1 MPEVRSLSSEVMPME
16 EIRMDT
22 TVLVIGGG
30 WSGIKVACEL
40 VDLGYKVILIEDS
53 ARLGGNGLF
62 DHLVSS
68 NKEELSSLLAK
79 VKDHEAVE
87 VLVSTRLVILTGV
100 PGDFRVWL
108 EQEGKVSERTAGAVV
123 VALEA
128 EAVSLST
135 AYGLQPAENVLSQSE
150 VETELSSGGSSKQ
163 FSGDISKDVLFL
175 VGLQQEGSPLVM
187 ERAIRSAS
195 EIQALEGCQAK
206 VLVGNVKVAEHGLES
221 LYRQSR
227 KRGIIYLKVKK
238 LPNIKQDG
246 SSLQIDVFDSV
257 LNRDVRLRP
266 DMVVVEEAFCPHPDA
281 ARVSRVLGIGTDCEG
296 FFQQANVYYF
306 PIRTNREGIF
316 VIGSA
321 REPRNLTHGWTDV
334 ENTVLEVRHLLGEGK
349 KLVPRE
355 MAKVNRAKCTIC
367 LTCVRVC
374 PHGAIYWDNRAIIS
388 PVACQGCGICAS
400 ECPMDAIQLV
410 NYTDDLIDAQILASI
425 EKPKVEAPQIIAFCC
440 QNSANEAGEM
450 AHLFGSSL
458 PEALE
463 MIKVPCA
470 GKVDVDYILT
480 AFEAGAD
487 GVLVLAC
494 HKDNCKSQQGNT
506 FAGWRVEDAGRMLEE
521 IGLERERVRF
531 ATVASNMPVEF
542 VRITSEMEDTLKRLG
557 PSRIIQPVVR
567 LRRLLENFIG

>member
-1 MPEVRSLSSEVMPME
+1 MPEVNSVSSEVMPME

-22 TVLVIGGG
+22 SVLIIGGG

-40 VDLGYKVILIEDS
+40 VDLGYRVILIEDS
-53 ARLGGNGLF
+53 TGLAGNALF
-62 DHLVSS
+62 NHLVSS

-87 VLVSTRLVILTGV
+87 VLVSTRLVFMTGV

-108 EQEGKVSERTAGAVV
+108 EQEGTVLERAAGAVV

-128 EAVSLST
+128 ETVSLLS
-135 AYGLQPAENVLSQSE
+135 AYGLQPAENILSQSQ
-150 VETELSSGGSSKQ
+150 VEAELASGGGGKQ

-195 EIQALEGCQAK
+195 EIQALEGCQVK
-206 VLVGNVKVAEHGLES
+206 VLAGNVKVAEHGLES

-227 KRGIIYLKVKK
+227 ERGIIYLKVKEPPK
-238 LPNIKQDG
+238 IKQDG
-246 SSLQIDVFDSV
+246 SSLQIEVFDNV
-257 LNRDVRLRP
+257 LNRDIKLTP
-266 DMVVVEEAFCPHPDA
+266 DMVVVEEAFRPHPDA
-281 ARVSRVLGIGTDCEG
+281 AHVSRVLGIGTDSEG
-296 FFQQANVYYF
+296 FFQQANVYYL

-321 REPRNLTHGWTDV
+321 REPRNLTHAWTDV
-334 ENTVLEVRHLLGEGK
+334 QNTVLEVRNLLGEGK

-355 MAKVNRAKCTIC
+355 TAKVHRGKCTIC

-410 NYTDDLIDAQILASI
+410 NYTDDQMEAQMLASI
-425 EKPKVEAPQIIAFCC
+425 EKEVEAPQIIAFCC
-440 QNSANEAGEM
+440 QNSAHEASQM
-450 AHLFGSSL
+450 ARLFGSSL
-458 PEALE
+458 PEGLQ

-494 HKDNCKSQQGNT
+494 HKDNCKSQHGNT
-506 FAGWRVEDAGRMLEE
+506 FAQWRVEDVGRMLEE
-521 IGLERERVRF
+521 IGLEKERIHF
-531 ATVASNMPVEF
+531 ATVASNMPTEF
-542 VRITSEMEDTLKRLG
+542 VRITNEVEDTLKRLG
-557 PSRIIQPVVR
+557 PSRLKKQAAA
-567 LRRLLENFIG
+567 

>member
-1 MPEVRSLSSEVMPME
+1 MPEVNNVSSEVMPME

-40 VDLGYKVILIEDS
+40 VDIGYRVILIEDS
-53 ARLGGNGLF
+53 TTLGGEALS
-62 DHLVSS
+62 DHLVTSS
-68 NKEELSSLLAK
+68 REKLSGLLAK
-79 VKDHEAVE
+79 VKDLEAVE

-128 EAVSLST
+128 ETVSLSS
-135 AYGLQPAENVLSQSE
+135 AYGLQAAENVLTQSE
-150 VETELSSGGSSKQ
+150 VEAKLASGKTGE
-163 FSGDISKDVLFL
+163 ISKDVLFL

-195 EIQALEGCQAK
+195 QIQALEGCQAK
-206 VLVGNVKVAEHGLES
+206 VVVGNVKVAEHGLES
-221 LYRQSR
+221 LYTESR
-227 KRGIIYLKVKK
+227 KSGIIYLKVKEPPK
-238 LPNIKQDG
+238 IRQDR
-246 SSLQIDVFDSV
+246 SSLQIDVFDYV
-257 LNRDVRLRP
+257 LNRDVKLTP
-266 DMVVVEEAFCPHPDA
+266 DMVVVEDAFLPHPDA
-281 ARVSRVLGIGTDCEG
+281 ARVSRVLGIGTDSEG
-296 FFQQANVYYF
+296 FFQQANVYYL

-321 REPRNLTHGWTDV
+321 REPRNLMHGWTDV
-334 ENTVLEVRHLLGEGK
+334 GNTVLEVRNLLGEGK
-349 KLVPRE
+349 KLVPIER
-355 MAKVNRAKCTIC
+355 AKIHRGKCTIC

-410 NYTDDLIDAQILASI
+410 NYTDDQMEAQVLASI
-425 EKPKVEAPQIIAFCC
+425 EKKVEAPQIIAFCC
-440 QNSANEAGEM
+440 QNSAHEASQM
-450 AHLFGSSL
+450 ARLFGSSL
-458 PEALE
+458 PEGLQ

-480 AFEAGAD
+480 AFEAGTD
-487 GVLVLAC
+487 GVLVMAC
-494 HKDNCKSQQGNT
+494 HKDNCKSQHGNT
-506 FAGWRVEDAGRMLEE
+506 FAEWRVEHVGRMLEE
-521 IGLERERVRF
+521 IGLEKERVRF

-542 VRITSEMEDTLKRLG
+542 VRITNEMEDTLKGLG
-557 PSRIIQPVVR
+557 PSRIKKQAAA
-567 LRRLLENFIG
+567 

>member
-1 MPEVRSLSSEVMPME
+1 MPEVNNVSSEVMPME

-22 TVLVIGGG
+22 TILVIGGG

-40 VDLGYKVILIEDS
+40 VDSGYRVILIEES
-53 ARLGGNGLF
+53 ATLGGNALF
-62 DHLVSS
+62 DHFVSS
-68 NKEELSSLLAK
+68 NKEELSGLLAK

-128 EAVSLST
+128 ETVSLSS
-135 AYGLQPAENVLSQSE
+135 AYGLQAAENVLTQSE
-150 VETELSSGGSSKQ
+150 VEAELASGETGE
-163 FSGDISKDVLFL
+163 ISKDVLFL

-195 EIQALEGCQAK
+195 QIQALEGCQAK
-206 VLVGNVKVAEHGLES
+206 VVVGNVKVAEHGLES
-221 LYRQSR
+221 LYTESR
-227 KRGIIYLKVKK
+227 KSGIIYFKVKEP
-238 LPNIKQDG
+238 PNIKQDG

-257 LNRDVRLRP
+257 LNRDVKLTP
-266 DMVVVEEAFCPHPDA
+266 DIVVVEDAFRPHPDA
-281 ARVSRVLGIGTDCEG
+281 ARVSRVLGIGTDSEG
-296 FFQQANVYYF
+296 FFQQNNVYYL

-321 REPRNLTHGWTDV
+321 REPRNLMHGWTDV
-334 ENTVLEVRHLLGEGK
+334 GNTVLEVRNLLGEGK
-349 KLVPRE
+349 KLVPIER
-355 MAKVNRAKCTIC
+355 AKIHRGKCTIC

-410 NYTDDLIDAQILASI
+410 NYTDDQMEAQVFASI
-425 EKPKVEAPQIIAFCC
+425 EKKVEAPQIIAFCC
-440 QNSANEAGEM
+440 QNSAQEASQM
-450 AHLFGSSL
+450 ARLFGNSL
-458 PEALE
+458 PEGLQ
-463 MIKVPCA
+463 MIIVPCA

-480 AFEAGAD
+480 AFEAGTD

-506 FAGWRVEDAGRMLEE
+506 FAEWRVEHVGRMLEE
-521 IGLERERVRF
+521 IGLEKERVRF

-542 VRITSEMEDTLKRLG
+542 VRITNEMEDTLKGLG
-557 PSRIIQPVVR
+557 PSRIRKQAAA
-567 LRRLLENFIG
+567 

>member
-1 MPEVRSLSSEVMPME
+1 MPEVNTVSSEGMPME
-16 EIRMDT
+16 EIRMNT
-22 TVLVIGGG
+22 SILVIGGG

-40 VDLGYKVILIEDS
+40 VDSGYRVILIEDS
-53 ARLGGNGLF
+53 TTLGGNALSNL
-62 DHLVSS
+62 LVSS
-68 NKEELSSLLAK
+68 SREELSSLLGK
-79 VKDHEAVE
+79 VQDHEAVE
-87 VLVSTRLVILTGV
+87 VLVSTRLVFMTGV

-108 EQEGKVSERTAGAVV
+108 EQEGTVLERAAGAVV

-128 EAVSLST
+128 ETVSLLSV
-135 AYGLQPAENVLSQSE
+135 YGLQPAENVLSQSQ
-150 VETELSSGGSSKQ
+150 VEAELASGGESEQ
-163 FSGDISKDVLFL
+163 FSGDTSKDVLFL

-195 EIQALEGCQAK
+195 EIQALERCQAK

-227 KRGIIYLKVKK
+227 NRGIIYFKVKDP
-238 LPNIKQDG
+238 PNIKQDG

-257 LNRDVRLRP
+257 LNRDVKLTP
-266 DMVVVEEAFCPHPDA
+266 DMVVVEDAFQPHPDA
-281 ARVSRVLGIGTDCEG
+281 ARVSRVLGIGTDSEG
-296 FFQQANVYYF
+296 FFQQNNVYNL

-321 REPRNLTHGWTDV
+321 RQPRNLKHGWTDV
-334 ENTVLEVRHLLGEGK
+334 ENTVLEVRNLLGEGK
-349 KLVPRE
+349 KLVPIE
-355 MAKVNRAKCTIC
+355 TAKVHRAKCTIC

-410 NYTDDLIDAQILASI
+410 NYTDDQMEAQMLASI
-425 EKPKVEAPQIIAFCC
+425 EKEVEAPQIITFCC
-440 QNSANEAGEM
+440 QNSAHEAGQM
-450 AHLFGSSL
+450 ARLFGSTL
-458 PEALE
+458 PEGLQ

-506 FAGWRVEDAGRMLEE
+506 FAEWRVEDAGRMLEE
-521 IGLERERVRF
+521 IGLEKERVHF
-531 ATVASNMPVEF
+531 ATIASNMPVEF

-557 PSRIIQPVVR
+557 PSRLKKQAAA
-567 LRRLLENFIG
+567 

>member
-1 MPEVRSLSSEVMPME
+1 MPEVNTVSSEGMPME
-16 EIRMDT
+16 EIRMNT
-22 TVLVIGGG
+22 SILVIGGG

-40 VDLGYKVILIEDS
+40 VDSGYRVILIEDS
-53 ARLGGNGLF
+53 TTLGGNALF
-62 DHLVSS
+62 THLVSS
-68 NKEELSSLLAK
+68 SRDQLSSLMYK
-79 VKDHEAVE
+79 VRDHEAVE
-87 VLVSTRLVILTGV
+87 VLVSTRLVFMTGV

-108 EQEGKVSERTAGAVV
+108 EQEGTVLERAAGAVV

-128 EAVSLST
+128 EAVSLLS
-135 AYGLQPAENVLSQSE
+135 AYGLQPAENVLSQSQ
-150 VETELSSGGSSKQ
+150 VEAELASPGESEQ
-163 FSGDISKDVLFL
+163 FSGDTSKDVLFL

-195 EIQALEGCQAK
+195 EIQTLERCQAK

-221 LYRQSR
+221 LYTQSR
-227 KRGIIYLKVKK
+227 NRGIIYFKVKDPPK
-238 LPNIKQDG
+238 IKQDG

-257 LNRDVRLRP
+257 LNRDVKLTP
-266 DMVVVEEAFCPHPDA
+266 DMVVVEDAFQPHPDA
-281 ARVSRVLGIGTDCEG
+281 ARVSRVLGIGTDSEG
-296 FFQQANVYYF
+296 FFQQNNVYYL

-321 REPRNLTHGWTDV
+321 RQPRNLKHGWTDV

-349 KLVPRE
+349 KLVPIE
-355 MAKVNRAKCTIC
+355 TAKVHRAKCTIC

-410 NYTDDLIDAQILASI
+410 NYTDDQMEAQMLASI
-425 EKPKVEAPQIIAFCC
+425 EKEVEAPQIITFCC
-440 QNSANEAGEM
+440 QNSAHEAGQM
-450 AHLFGSSL
+450 ARLFGSTL
-458 PEALE
+458 PEGLQ

-506 FAGWRVEDAGRMLEE
+506 FAEWRVEDAGRMLEE
-521 IGLERERVRF
+521 IGLEKERVHF

-557 PSRIIQPVVR
+557 PSRIKKQVAA
-567 LRRLLENFIG
+567 

>member
-1 MPEVRSLSSEVMPME
+1 MPEVNSVSSEVIPME
-16 EIRMDT
+16 EIRIDT

-40 VDLGYKVILIEDS
+40 VDLGYRVILIEDS
-53 ARLGGNGLF
+53 ATLGGNGLF

-87 VLVSTRLVILTGV
+87 VLVSTRLVFLTGV

-108 EQEGKVSERTAGAVV
+108 EQEGKVSEKTAGAVV

-128 EAVSLST
+128 EIVSLST
-135 AYGLQPAENVLSQSE
+135 AYGFQAAENVLTQSE
-150 VETELSSGGSSKQ
+150 VEARLASGGA
-163 FSGDISKDVLFL
+163 GDISKDVLFL

-227 KRGIIYLKVKK
+227 ERGIIYIKVKEPPK
-238 LPNIKQDG
+238 IKQDG
-246 SSLQIDVFDSV
+246 SSLQIEVFDNV
-257 LNRDVRLRP
+257 LNRDIKLTP
-266 DMVVVEEAFCPHPDA
+266 DMVVVEEAFRPHPDA
-281 ARVSRVLGIGTDCEG
+281 TRVSQVLGIGTDSEG
-296 FFQQANVYYF
+296 FFQQANVYYL

-321 REPRNLTHGWTDV
+321 REPRNLMHGWTDV
-334 ENTVLEVRHLLGEGK
+334 GNTVLEVRNLLGEGK
-349 KLVPRE
+349 KLVPIER
-355 MAKVNRAKCTIC
+355 AKIHRGKCTIC

-410 NYTDDLIDAQILASI
+410 NYTDEEMEAQVLASI
-425 EKPKVEAPQIIAFCC
+425 EKKVEAPQIIAFCC
-440 QNSANEAGEM
+440 QNSAHEASRM
-450 AHLFGSSL
+450 ARLFGSSL
-458 PEALE
+458 PEGLQ

-480 AFEAGAD
+480 AFEAGTD

-494 HKDNCKSQQGNT
+494 HKDNCKSQHGNT
-506 FAGWRVEDAGRMLEE
+506 FAEWRVEHVGRMLEE
-521 IGLERERVRF
+521 IGLEKERVRF

-542 VRITSEMEDTLKRLG
+542 VRITNEMEDTLKGLG
-557 PSRIIQPVVR
+557 PSRIKKQAAA
-567 LRRLLENFIG
+567 

>member
-1 MPEVRSLSSEVMPME
+1 MPEVNNVSSEVMPME

-40 VDLGYKVILIEDS
+40 VDSGYRVILIEES
-53 ARLGGNGLF
+53 ATLGGNALF
-62 DHLVSS
+62 DHFVSS
-68 NKEELSSLLAK
+68 NKEELSDLLAK

-87 VLVSTRLVILTGV
+87 VLVSTRLVFMTGV

-128 EAVSLST
+128 ETVSLSS
-135 AYGLQPAENVLSQSE
+135 AYGLQAAENVLTQSE
-150 VETELSSGGSSKQ
+150 VEAKLASGETGE
-163 FSGDISKDVLFL
+163 ISKDVLFL

-206 VLVGNVKVAEHGLES
+206 VVVGNVKVAEHGLES
-221 LYRQSR
+221 LYTESR
-227 KRGIIYLKVKK
+227 KSGIIYFKVKEP
-238 LPNIKQDG
+238 PNIKQDG

-257 LNRDVRLRP
+257 LNRDVKLTP
-266 DMVVVEEAFCPHPDA
+266 DMVVVEDAFRPHPDA
-281 ARVSRVLGIGTDCEG
+281 ARVSRVLGIGTDSEG
-296 FFQQANVYYF
+296 FFQQNNVYYL

-321 REPRNLTHGWTDV
+321 RQPRNLTHGWTDV
-334 ENTVLEVRHLLGEGK
+334 ENTVLEVRHLLGEGT

-355 MAKVNRAKCTIC
+355 RAKIQRGKCTIC

-410 NYTDDLIDAQILASI
+410 NYTDDQMEAQVLSSM
-425 EKPKVEAPQIIAFCC
+425 EKEVEAPQIITFCC
-440 QNSANEAGEM
+440 QNSAHEAGQM
-450 AHLFGSSL
+450 ARLFGSTL
-458 PEALE
+458 PEGLQ

-506 FAGWRVEDAGRMLEE
+506 FAEWRVGHAGRMLEE
-521 IGLERERVRF
+521 IGLEKERVHF
-531 ATVASNMPVEF
+531 ATIASNMPVEF
-542 VRITSEMEDTLKRLG
+542 VRITNEMEDTLKRLG
-557 PSRIIQPVVR
+557 PSRIKKQAAA
-567 LRRLLENFIG
+567 

>member
-1 MPEVRSLSSEVMPME
+1 MPEVNTVSSEGMPME
-16 EIRMDT
+16 EIRMNT
-22 TVLVIGGG
+22 SILVIGGG

-40 VDLGYKVILIEDS
+40 VDSGYRVILIEDS
-53 ARLGGNGLF
+53 TTLGGNALF
-62 DHLVSS
+62 THLVSS
-68 NKEELSSLLAK
+68 SRDQLSSLMYK
-79 VKDHEAVE
+79 VRDHEAVE
-87 VLVSTRLVILTGV
+87 VLVSTRLVFMTGV

-108 EQEGKVSERTAGAVV
+108 EQEGTVLERAAGAVV

-128 EAVSLST
+128 EAVSLLS
-135 AYGLQPAENVLSQSE
+135 AYGLQPAENVLSQSQ
-150 VETELSSGGSSKQ
+150 VEAELASPGESEQ
-163 FSGDISKDVLFL
+163 FSGDTSKDVLFL

-195 EIQALEGCQAK
+195 EIQTLERCQAK

-221 LYRQSR
+221 LYTQSR
-227 KRGIIYLKVKK
+227 NRGIIYFKVKDPPK
-238 LPNIKQDG
+238 IKQDG

-257 LNRDVRLRP
+257 LNRDVKLTP
-266 DMVVVEEAFCPHPDA
+266 DMVVVEDAFQPHPDA
-281 ARVSRVLGIGTDCEG
+281 ARVSRVLGIGTDSEG
-296 FFQQANVYYF
+296 FFQQNNVYYL

-321 REPRNLTHGWTDV
+321 RQPRNLKHGWTDV

-349 KLVPRE
+349 KLVPIE
-355 MAKVNRAKCTIC
+355 TAKVHRAKCTIC

-410 NYTDDLIDAQILASI
+410 NYTDDQMEAQMLASI
-425 EKPKVEAPQIIAFCC
+425 EKEVEAPQIITFCC
-440 QNSANEAGEM
+440 QNSAHEAGQM
-450 AHLFGSSL
+450 ARLFGSTL
-458 PEALE
+458 PEGLQ

-506 FAGWRVEDAGRMLEE
+506 FAEWRVEDAGRMLEE
-521 IGLERERVRF
+521 IGLEKERVHF

-557 PSRIIQPVVR
+557 PSRIKKQAAA
-567 LRRLLENFIG
+567 